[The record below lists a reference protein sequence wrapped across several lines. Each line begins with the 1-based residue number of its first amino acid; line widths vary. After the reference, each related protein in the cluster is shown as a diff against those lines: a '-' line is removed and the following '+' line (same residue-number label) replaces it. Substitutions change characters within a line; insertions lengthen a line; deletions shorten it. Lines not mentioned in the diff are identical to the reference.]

1 MNIPLTEEILK
12 FTESAK
18 NEITFSRFDHSLRV
32 AEFAYE
38 LSLIN
43 EYEKPLDAYLAGI
56 LHDFTK
62 QKTTDFHIDIFNR
75 HQFDYQELPVNAYHA
90 FSAYFVIQ
98 DRFNFTK
105 VDVLNSIRTHT
116 LGKEDMSLLEKI
128 LYVSDFLGS
137 EFAGRSVEFKEC
149 VENTKKNLYFGMY
162 LKSSKTIQDLT
173 EKKLPIHTNTFS
185 VYNLSVIKLIANH
198 PIS

>member
-1 MNIPLTEEILK
+1 MKIQLTEEILN

-18 NEITFSRFDHSLRV
+18 NEITISRFDHSLRV
-32 AEFAYE
+32 AELAYE
-38 LSLIN
+38 LSIIHN
-43 EYEKPLDAYLAGI
+43 YEYPLDAYLAGI

-62 QKTTDFHIDIFNR
+62 QKTNNYHIDVFTK
-75 HQFDYQELPVNAYHA
+75 HQFEYQELPVNAFHA

-105 VDVLNSIRTHT
+105 MDVLNAIRSHT
-116 LGKEDMSLLEKI
+116 LGKENMGLLEKI

-137 EFAGRSVEFKEC
+137 EFALRSDEFTGW
-149 VENTKKNLYFGMY
+149 VENTKKNLYYGMY

-173 EKKLPIHTNTFS
+173 EKQLPIHTKTIS
-185 VYNLSVIKLIANH
+185 VYNFSVNKLVANH
-198 PIS
+198 SIS

>member
-1 MNIPLTEEILK
+1 MNIPLTEEILYY
-12 FTESAK
+12 TEAAK
-18 NEITFSRFDHSLRV
+18 KEITISRFDHSLRV

-43 EYEKPLDAYLAGI
+43 RYEKPLDAYLAGI

-62 QKTTDFHIDIFNR
+62 QKTTNFHLEVFSKHNFEFRD
-75 HQFDYQELPVNAYHA
+75 LPINAYHA
-90 FSAYFVIQ
+90 FSAYFVVQ
-98 DRFNFTK
+98 DRFDFTNK
-105 VDVLNSIRTHT
+105 EILYSIRSHT
-116 LGKEDMSLLEKI
+116 LGREDMGLLEKI

-137 EFAGRSVEFKEC
+137 EYAGRSEDFSEW
-149 VENTKKNLYFGMY
+149 VENSKKNLYFGIY

-173 EKKLPIHTNTFS
+173 EKQLPIHTNTIS
-185 VYNLSVIKLIANH
+185 VYNLSVNKLVADH